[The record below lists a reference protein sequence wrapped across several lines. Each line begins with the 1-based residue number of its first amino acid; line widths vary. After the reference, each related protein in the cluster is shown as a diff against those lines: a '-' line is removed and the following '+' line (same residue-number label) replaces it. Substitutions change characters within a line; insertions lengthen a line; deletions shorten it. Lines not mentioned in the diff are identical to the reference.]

1 MKIIHENDH
10 SVTVEIDYPA
20 ELVDIARPSGSH
32 VHTIPIES
40 MYPNAAANRHTHSHP
55 AWMDGAH
62 THPIIDQNWAQARAA
77 ARTHTADEYRPCK
90 PERHTCLYCGCRFVE
105 SKFHPGHCI
114 SCGAPE
120 EG

>member
-20 ELVDIARPSGSH
+20 ELVDIVRPTGSH
-32 VHTIPIES
+32 THT
-40 MYPNAAANRHTHSHP
+40 HP

-62 THPIIDQNWAQARAA
+62 THPIIDKNWAQARAA

-105 SKFHPGHCI
+105 SKYHPGHCI
-114 SCGAPE
+114 S
-120 EG
+120 